1 MSNPPNKYLVFDM
14 SNVMHR
20 NYYANKDEPSEL
32 AAGLA
37 AHSVLITMAKYY
49 KMINPTKIICVFDRS
64 SWRKEYTASDQ
75 CLSKKPYKGN
85 RRQNMTPGQQAKYAS
100 FKHHVKDFE
109 QLITDHTSV
118 VTLAKDR
125 LEADDLI
132 AGIAQTYGN
141 EDNEV
146 VIISA
151 DSDLLQ
157 LVRYKN
163 VSVISPITDKPQSL
177 ADYNGDPLYYLFQ
190 KEIRGDSSDNVA
202 SAFPRVRST
211 RIKAAYDDEYE
222 RVKLMKETWTNE
234 NGTEFVV
241 EDLIKENELL
251 IDLEKQ
257 PADIR
262 ILIDNTITEEM
273 ARKRQFSMFHMLR
286 FAGKYKLKKI
296 QESIDNYV
304 HMLSR

>member
-1 MSNPPNKYLVFDM
+1 
-14 SNVMHR
+14 
-20 NYYANKDEPSEL
+20 
-32 AAGLA
+32 
-37 AHSVLITMAKYY
+37 
-49 KMINPTKIICVFDRS
+49 
-64 SWRKEYTASDQ
+64 
-75 CLSKKPYKGN
+75 
-85 RRQNMTPGQQAKYAS
+85 MTPGQQAKYAS